1 MKKNQNNWAYPMTG
15 ALLCAT
21 AASAQQDQQV
31 YLDPTNRL
39 TLSLRFGLNISGKVK
54 GIGTGL
60 NAFSP
65 NGNPRTTPHG
75 DPYNYDNGYVYPD
88 ISGSH
93 DGQTWYWGYDSA
105 SQVNLANDTITFDRT
120 TANGIPSEES
130 GDTDLSPG
138 FELTYNRELGVK
150 ENWHHLRYGV
160 ETAVNYMPISF
171 NVDGVFNE
179 TLTLVSTPY
188 SFTAG
193 TTPPGYNQPSELP
206 YQGSYEGPGFVIGS
220 TPSGA
225 STMTPLP
232 GATLLVQDNF
242 DFNLWGFR
250 LGPYVEI
257 PFGKKDQFNLHL
269 SAGLAAGLLDASAS
283 WQETYT
289 VPNGGGSTIASGGG
303 NDLSVLWGGYVGFDA
318 AYQISERW
326 GVAAGVQFQD
336 LGTYDHNFGGRTE
349 ELDLSRSV
357 FVKVGV
363 SYSF

>member
-1 MKKNQNNWAYPMTG
+1 
-15 ALLCAT
+15 
-21 AASAQQDQQV
+21 
-31 YLDPTNRL
+31 
-39 TLSLRFGLNISGKVK
+39 
-54 GIGTGL
+54 
-60 NAFSP
+60 
-65 NGNPRTTPHG
+65 
-75 DPYNYDNGYVYPD
+75 
-88 ISGSH
+88 
-93 DGQTWYWGYDSA
+93 
-105 SQVNLANDTITFDRT
+105 
-120 TANGIPSEES
+120 
-130 GDTDLSPG
+130 
-138 FELTYNRELGVK
+138 LGVK

-336 LGTYDHNFGGRTE
+336 LGTYDHNFGGRTA